1 MTFHEDMKYWV
12 WLQRAAGKGAN
23 LERLLSPFGGD
34 VRALYE
40 ADPGERERLLRETP
54 SESAD
59 WQREEARGAGM
70 RGGWMRDGWRADGQE
85 VLPGWQKGKSA
96 ARKKRPVAESTLQR
110 MKKVSLVEAEETL
123 ELCERTGVVPICP
136 ADDRYPWLLREV
148 PTCPAVL
155 YALGDLRLLTPTTL
169 PFAMVGARDARLSSL
184 SAASDLAGSLARA
197 GFLIVSG
204 GAIGTDSACHIGA
217 LNAGCPTVAVLGT
230 GIGTNYLQQNAD
242 LRRVISH
249 NGLLLSEMEPGEPG
263 SRGSFPLRN
272 RIIAGMSVGTLVVEA
287 AVKSGSLITSK
298 YAEEYDRDV
307 FVPLFPGIDPERELA
322 DDYPTYA
329 ASQKSAEPSALS
341 ELEASTDLKA
351 PELARRRSNTT
362 HARQASVPTKLSSA
376 FRGTRELLE
385 RETGVGIRC
394 AADVLAAYADSY
406 GLDPAAL
413 VASGQVSEEDLTR
426 DVTDLAG
433 VFPPLLSR
441 SMVAKARAQLGL
453 RPGGP
458 ASGFASA
465 FAGSAAPA
473 GMSRATGDRAL
484 PADALSDLAGSG
496 TLNPNPGWGPYRT
509 AGDAEL
515 RTYTSAEFAYRRGDH
530 PHADALPEDVSALSG
545 DKLKSKSSDS
555 SRIDGKRLLTE
566 GALAL
571 SEDDFEGESSDSS
584 RSNGKRLLRE
594 DALRLPADDSGRS
607 LKSGPATPLK
617 PVKDLSQE
625 ARVVLACFR
634 ADHER
639 ISEHSNPEA
648 KDKTYLNALYYD
660 DFAMRLDMAPQYLLA
675 ALTELSLASYIDLT
689 DDQRYVRPVLTK
701 AVQVPNELSFEEP
714 VNPLLKHPLKQ
725 NQPDQTPLKTR
736 TAHEIESEGKE
747 HQKKE
752 KEAKEKETEEEET
765 KEKETNHGI

>member
-40 ADPGERERLLRETP
+40 ADPGERERMLRETP
-54 SESAD
+54 SESAG

-85 VLPGWQKGKSA
+85 VLPGWQKGKPA

-110 MKKVSLVEAEETL
+110 MKKVSLAEAEETL

-136 ADDRYPWLLREV
+136 EDDRYPWLLREV

-307 FVPLFPGIDPERELA
+307 FVPLFPGIDPER
-322 DDYPTYA
+322 P
-329 ASQKSAEPSALS
+329 
-341 ELEASTDLKA
+341 LK
-351 PELARRRSNTT
+351 
-362 HARQASVPTKLSSA
+362 SSA

-441 SMVAKARAQLGL
+441 PMVAKARAQLGL

-458 ASGFASA
+458 ASV
-465 FAGSAAPA
+465 
-473 GMSRATGDRAL
+473 REL
-484 PADALSDLAGSG
+484 PAAALSDLAGSG

-530 PHADALPEDVSALSG
+530 PHADALPEDVMTPAG
-545 DKLKSKSSDS
+545 DKLEGKSSDS
-555 SRIDGKRLLTE
+555 SRIDDKRLLTE

-571 SEDDFEGESSDSS
+571 FGDELEEKSSDKSQND
-584 RSNGKRLLRE
+584 RKRLLTKDTPASPE
-594 DALRLPADDSGRS
+594 DCVGRS
-607 LKSGPATPLK
+607 PKRETATPLK

-625 ARVVLACFR
+625 AKVVLNCFR
-634 ADHER
+634 EDHER
-639 ISEHSNPEA
+639 TSEHSNPEA

-660 DFAMRLDMAPQYLLA
+660 DFAMLLDMAPQYLLA

-689 DDQRYVRPVLTK
+689 DDQRYVC
-701 AVQVPNELSFEEP
+701 AVDL
-714 VNPLLKHPLKQ
+714 
-725 NQPDQTPLKTR
+725 
-736 TAHEIESEGKE
+736 
-747 HQKKE
+747 E
-752 KEAKEKETEEEET
+752 KEWPV
-765 KEKETNHGI
+765 

>member
-23 LERLLSPFGGD
+23 LERLLEPFGGD

-40 ADPGERERLLRETP
+40 ADPGEREHLLRETP
-54 SESAD
+54 SESED
-59 WQREEARGAGM
+59 WGREEARSAGA
-70 RGGWMRDGWRADGQE
+70 RGGILRDGWRADGQE
-85 VLPGWQKGKSA
+85 VLPGWQRERGKSRT
-96 ARKKRPVAESTLQR
+96 RKKRPVAESTLQR
-110 MKKVSLVEAEETL
+110 MRKVSLAEAEETL

-136 ADDRYPWLLREV
+136 SDEHYPWLLREV

-155 YALGDLRLLTPTTL
+155 YALGDLRLLTPITL

-230 GIGTNYLQQNAD
+230 GIGTRYLQQNAD

-263 SRGSFPLRN
+263 SKGSFPLRN

-307 FVPLFPGIDPERELA
+307 FVPLFPGVDPER
-322 DDYPTYA
+322 P
-329 ASQKSAEPSALS
+329 
-341 ELEASTDLKA
+341 LK
-351 PELARRRSNTT
+351 
-362 HARQASVPTKLSSA
+362 SSA
-376 FRGTRELLE
+376 FRGTSELLE

-394 AADVLAAYADSY
+394 AADVLAAYAGSY

-426 DVTDLAG
+426 DITDLAG

-441 SMVAKARAQLGL
+441 AMVAKARAQLGL

-458 ASGFASA
+458 ASV
-465 FAGSAAPA
+465 
-473 GMSRATGDRAL
+473 REL
-484 PADALSDLAGSG
+484 PAAALSDLAGSG

-530 PHADALPEDVSALSG
+530 PHERELAEDISETT
-545 DKLKSKSSDS
+545 SSDS
-555 SRIDGKRLLTE
+555 SRTGTDLLLTE
-566 GALAL
+566 EGRGAHGSFA
-571 SEDDFEGESSDSS
+571 
-584 RSNGKRLLRE
+584 
-594 DALRLPADDSGRS
+594 GRS
-607 LKSGPATPLK
+607 PTPGPATPLK
-617 PVKDLSQE
+617 PVNELSQE
-625 ARVVLACFR
+625 ARVVLNCFR
-634 ADHER
+634 D
-639 ISEHSNPEA
+639 P
-648 KDKTYLNALYYD
+648 DGQPLYYE
-660 DFAMRLDMAPQYLLA
+660 DFSARIDMAPQYLLA

-689 DDQRYVRPVLTK
+689 MDQQYVC
-701 AVQVPNELSFEEP
+701 AVDLEEVWP
-714 VNPLLKHPLKQ
+714 
-725 NQPDQTPLKTR
+725 
-736 TAHEIESEGKE
+736 A
-747 HQKKE
+747 
-752 KEAKEKETEEEET
+752 
-765 KEKETNHGI
+765 

>member
-242 LRRVISH
+242 LRRVIS
-249 NGLLLSEMEPGEPG
+249 
-263 SRGSFPLRN
+263 
-272 RIIAGMSVGTLVVEA
+272 GTLVVEA

-298 YAEEYDRDV
+298 YAEEYGRDV

-406 GLDPAAL
+406 GQTSPASSRRCCPAPWSRRPAPSSACAPA
-413 VASGQVSEEDLTR
+413 VPPPAS
-426 DVTDLAG
+426 
-433 VFPPLLSR
+433 PLLLP
-441 SMVAKARAQLGL
+441 ARL
-453 RPGGP
+453 RPP
-458 ASGFASA
+458 ACR
-465 FAGSAAPA
+465 APPETA
-473 GMSRATGDRAL
+473 RSPPMRSRTWLVRA
-484 PADALSDLAGSG
+484 P
-496 TLNPNPGWGPYRT
+496 
-509 AGDAEL
+509 
-515 RTYTSAEFAYRRGDH
+515 
-530 PHADALPEDVSALSG
+530 
-545 DKLKSKSSDS
+545 
-555 SRIDGKRLLTE
+555 
-566 GALAL
+566 
-571 SEDDFEGESSDSS
+571 
-584 RSNGKRLLRE
+584 
-594 DALRLPADDSGRS
+594 
-607 LKSGPATPLK
+607 
-617 PVKDLSQE
+617 
-625 ARVVLACFR
+625 
-634 ADHER
+634 
-639 ISEHSNPEA
+639 
-648 KDKTYLNALYYD
+648 
-660 DFAMRLDMAPQYLLA
+660 
-675 ALTELSLASYIDLT
+675 
-689 DDQRYVRPVLTK
+689 
-701 AVQVPNELSFEEP
+701 
-714 VNPLLKHPLKQ
+714 
-725 NQPDQTPLKTR
+725 
-736 TAHEIESEGKE
+736 
-747 HQKKE
+747 
-752 KEAKEKETEEEET
+752 
-765 KEKETNHGI
+765 

>member
-23 LERLLSPFGGD
+23 LERLLEPFGGD

-40 ADPGERERLLRETP
+40 ADPGEREHLLRETP
-54 SESAD
+54 SESED
-59 WQREEARGAGM
+59 WGREEARSAGA
-70 RGGWMRDGWRADGQE
+70 RGGILRDGWRADGQE
-85 VLPGWQKGKSA
+85 VLPGWQRERGKSRT
-96 ARKKRPVAESTLQR
+96 RKKRPVAESTLQR
-110 MKKVSLVEAEETL
+110 MRKVSLAEAEETL

-136 ADDRYPWLLREV
+136 SDEHYPWLLREV

-230 GIGTNYLQQNAD
+230 GIGTRYLQQNAD

-263 SRGSFPLRN
+263 SKGSFPLRN

-307 FVPLFPGIDPERELA
+307 FVPLFPGVDPER
-322 DDYPTYA
+322 P
-329 ASQKSAEPSALS
+329 
-341 ELEASTDLKA
+341 LK
-351 PELARRRSNTT
+351 
-362 HARQASVPTKLSSA
+362 SSA
-376 FRGTRELLE
+376 FRGTSELLE

-394 AADVLAAYADSY
+394 AADVLAAYAGSY

-413 VASGQVSEEDLTR
+413 VASGQVSEADLTR
-426 DVTDLAG
+426 DITDLAG

-441 SMVAKARAQLGL
+441 AMVAKARAQLGL
-453 RPGGP
+453 RPGSP
-458 ASGFASA
+458 ASV
-465 FAGSAAPA
+465 
-473 GMSRATGDRAL
+473 REL
-484 PADALSDLAGSG
+484 PAAALSDLAGSG

-509 AGDAEL
+509 AEDAEL

-530 PHADALPEDVSALSG
+530 PHERELAEDISETT
-545 DKLKSKSSDS
+545 SSDS
-555 SRIDGKRLLTE
+555 SRTGTDLLLTE
-566 GALAL
+566 EGRGAHGSFA
-571 SEDDFEGESSDSS
+571 
-584 RSNGKRLLRE
+584 
-594 DALRLPADDSGRS
+594 GRS
-607 LKSGPATPLK
+607 PMPEPATPLK
-617 PVKDLSQE
+617 PVNELSQE
-625 ARVVLACFR
+625 ARVVLNCFR
-634 ADHER
+634 D
-639 ISEHSNPEA
+639 P
-648 KDKTYLNALYYD
+648 DGQPLYYE
-660 DFAMRLDMAPQYLLA
+660 DFSARIDMAPQYLLA

-689 DDQRYVRPVLTK
+689 MDQQYVC
-701 AVQVPNELSFEEP
+701 AVDLEEVWP
-714 VNPLLKHPLKQ
+714 
-725 NQPDQTPLKTR
+725 
-736 TAHEIESEGKE
+736 A
-747 HQKKE
+747 
-752 KEAKEKETEEEET
+752 
-765 KEKETNHGI
+765 

>member
-1 MTFHEDMKYWV
+1 MTFHENMKYWV

-23 LERLLSPFGGD
+23 LERLLEPFGGD

-40 ADPGERERLLRETP
+40 ADPGEREHLLRETP
-54 SESAD
+54 SESED
-59 WQREEARGAGM
+59 WGREEARSAGA
-70 RGGWMRDGWRADGQE
+70 RGGILRDGWRADGQE
-85 VLPGWQKGKSA
+85 VLPGWQRERGKSRT
-96 ARKKRPVAESTLQR
+96 RKKRPVAESTLQR
-110 MKKVSLVEAEETL
+110 MRKVSLAEAEETL

-136 ADDRYPWLLREV
+136 SDEHYPWLLREV

-155 YALGDLRLLTPTTL
+155 YALGDLRLLTPITL

-230 GIGTNYLQQNAD
+230 GIGTRYLQQNAD

-263 SRGSFPLRN
+263 SKGSFPLRN

-307 FVPLFPGIDPERELA
+307 FVPLFPGVDPER
-322 DDYPTYA
+322 P
-329 ASQKSAEPSALS
+329 
-341 ELEASTDLKA
+341 LK
-351 PELARRRSNTT
+351 
-362 HARQASVPTKLSSA
+362 SSA
-376 FRGTRELLE
+376 FRGTSELLE
-385 RETGVGIRC
+385 RDTGVGIRC
-394 AADVLAAYADSY
+394 AADVLAAYAGSY

-441 SMVAKARAQLGL
+441 AMVAKARAQLGL

-458 ASGFASA
+458 ASV
-465 FAGSAAPA
+465 
-473 GMSRATGDRAL
+473 REL
-484 PADALSDLAGSG
+484 PAAALSDLAGSG

-530 PHADALPEDVSALSG
+530 PHERELAEDISETT
-545 DKLKSKSSDS
+545 SSDS
-555 SRIDGKRLLTE
+555 SRTGTDLLLTE
-566 GALAL
+566 EGRGAHGSFA
-571 SEDDFEGESSDSS
+571 
-584 RSNGKRLLRE
+584 
-594 DALRLPADDSGRS
+594 GRS
-607 LKSGPATPLK
+607 PAPGPATPSK
-617 PVKDLSQE
+617 PVNELSQE
-625 ARVVLACFR
+625 ARVVLNCFR
-634 ADHER
+634 D
-639 ISEHSNPEA
+639 P
-648 KDKTYLNALYYD
+648 DGQPLYYE
-660 DFAMRLDMAPQYLLA
+660 DFSARIDMAPQYLLA

-689 DDQRYVRPVLTK
+689 MDQQYVC
-701 AVQVPNELSFEEP
+701 AVDLEEVWP
-714 VNPLLKHPLKQ
+714 
-725 NQPDQTPLKTR
+725 
-736 TAHEIESEGKE
+736 A
-747 HQKKE
+747 
-752 KEAKEKETEEEET
+752 
-765 KEKETNHGI
+765 

>member
-23 LERLLSPFGGD
+23 LERLLEPFGGD

-40 ADPGERERLLRETP
+40 ADPGEREHLLRETP
-54 SESAD
+54 SESED
-59 WQREEARGAGM
+59 WGREEARSAGA
-70 RGGWMRDGWRADGQE
+70 RGGILRDGWRADGQE
-85 VLPGWQKGKSA
+85 VLPGWQRERGKTRT
-96 ARKKRPVAESTLQR
+96 RKKRPVAESTLQR
-110 MKKVSLVEAEETL
+110 MRKVSLAEAEETL
-123 ELCERTGVVPICP
+123 ELCECTGVVPICP
-136 ADDRYPWLLREV
+136 SDEHYPWLLREV

-155 YALGDLRLLTPTTL
+155 YALGDLRLLTPITL

-230 GIGTNYLQQNAD
+230 GIGTRYLQQNAD

-263 SRGSFPLRN
+263 SKGSFPLRN

-307 FVPLFPGIDPERELA
+307 FVPLFPGVDPER
-322 DDYPTYA
+322 P
-329 ASQKSAEPSALS
+329 
-341 ELEASTDLKA
+341 LK
-351 PELARRRSNTT
+351 
-362 HARQASVPTKLSSA
+362 SSA
-376 FRGTRELLE
+376 FRGTSELLE

-394 AADVLAAYADSY
+394 AADVLAAYAGSY
-406 GLDPAAL
+406 GLEPAAL

-426 DVTDLAG
+426 DITDLAG

-441 SMVAKARAQLGL
+441 AMVAKARAQLGL

-458 ASGFASA
+458 ASV
-465 FAGSAAPA
+465 
-473 GMSRATGDRAL
+473 REL
-484 PADALSDLAGSG
+484 PAAALSDLAGSG

-530 PHADALPEDVSALSG
+530 PHERELAEDISETT
-545 DKLKSKSSDS
+545 SSDS
-555 SRIDGKRLLTE
+555 SRTGTDLLLTE
-566 GALAL
+566 EGRGAHGSFA
-571 SEDDFEGESSDSS
+571 
-584 RSNGKRLLRE
+584 
-594 DALRLPADDSGRS
+594 GRS
-607 LKSGPATPLK
+607 PTPGPATPLK
-617 PVKDLSQE
+617 PVNELSQE
-625 ARVVLACFR
+625 ARVVLNCFR
-634 ADHER
+634 D
-639 ISEHSNPEA
+639 P
-648 KDKTYLNALYYD
+648 DGQPLYYE
-660 DFAMRLDMAPQYLLA
+660 DFSARIDMAPQYLLA

-689 DDQRYVRPVLTK
+689 MDQQYVC
-701 AVQVPNELSFEEP
+701 AVDLEEVWP
-714 VNPLLKHPLKQ
+714 
-725 NQPDQTPLKTR
+725 
-736 TAHEIESEGKE
+736 A
-747 HQKKE
+747 
-752 KEAKEKETEEEET
+752 
-765 KEKETNHGI
+765 

>member
-40 ADPGERERLLRETP
+40 ADPGEREHLLRETP
-54 SESAD
+54 SESED
-59 WQREEARGAGM
+59 WGREEARSAGA
-70 RGGWMRDGWRADGQE
+70 RGGILRDGWRADGQE
-85 VLPGWQKGKSA
+85 VLPGWQRERGKSRT
-96 ARKKRPVAESTLQR
+96 RKKRPVAESTLQR
-110 MKKVSLVEAEETL
+110 MRKVSLAEAEETL

-136 ADDRYPWLLREV
+136 SDEHYPWLLREV

-155 YALGDLRLLTPTTL
+155 YALGDLRLLTPITL

-230 GIGTNYLQQNAD
+230 GIGTRYLQQNAD

-263 SRGSFPLRN
+263 SKGSFPLRN

-307 FVPLFPGIDPERELA
+307 FVPLFPGVDPER
-322 DDYPTYA
+322 P
-329 ASQKSAEPSALS
+329 
-341 ELEASTDLKA
+341 LK
-351 PELARRRSNTT
+351 
-362 HARQASVPTKLSSA
+362 SSA
-376 FRGTRELLE
+376 FRGTSELLE

-394 AADVLAAYADSY
+394 AADVLAAYAGSY

-413 VASGQVSEEDLTR
+413 VASGQVSEADLTR
-426 DVTDLAG
+426 DITDLAG

-441 SMVAKARAQLGL
+441 AMVAKARAQLGL
-453 RPGGP
+453 RPGSP
-458 ASGFASA
+458 ASV
-465 FAGSAAPA
+465 
-473 GMSRATGDRAL
+473 REL
-484 PADALSDLAGSG
+484 PAAALSDLAGSG

-509 AGDAEL
+509 AEDAEL

-530 PHADALPEDVSALSG
+530 PHERELAEDISETT
-545 DKLKSKSSDS
+545 SSDS
-555 SRIDGKRLLTE
+555 SRTGTDLLLTE
-566 GALAL
+566 EGRGAHGSFA
-571 SEDDFEGESSDSS
+571 
-584 RSNGKRLLRE
+584 
-594 DALRLPADDSGRS
+594 GRS
-607 LKSGPATPLK
+607 PAPGPATPSK
-617 PVKDLSQE
+617 PVNELSQE
-625 ARVVLACFR
+625 ARVVLNCFR
-634 ADHER
+634 D
-639 ISEHSNPEA
+639 P
-648 KDKTYLNALYYD
+648 DGQPLYYE
-660 DFAMRLDMAPQYLLA
+660 DFSARIDMAPQYLLA

-689 DDQRYVRPVLTK
+689 MDQQYVC
-701 AVQVPNELSFEEP
+701 AVDLEEVWP
-714 VNPLLKHPLKQ
+714 
-725 NQPDQTPLKTR
+725 
-736 TAHEIESEGKE
+736 A
-747 HQKKE
+747 
-752 KEAKEKETEEEET
+752 
-765 KEKETNHGI
+765 

>member
-307 FVPLFPGIDPERELA
+307 FVPLFPGIDPERRLA
-322 DDYPTYA
+322 DDYPSYA
-329 ASQKSAEPSALS
+329 APQKQVALS
-341 ELEASTDLKA
+341 PAV
-351 PELARRRSNTT
+351 PARTT
-362 HARQASVPTKLSSA
+362 SRNTKLSSA

-426 DVTDLAG
+426 DITDLAG

-453 RPGGP
+453 HPGGP
-458 ASGFASA
+458 ATGFGAA
-465 FAGSAAPA
+465 FAGMP
-473 GMSRATGDRAL
+473 RATGDGPL
-484 PADALSDLAGSG
+484 PAGAFLDLAGSG

-545 DKLKSKSSDS
+545 DKLKGKSSDS
-555 SRIDGKRLLTE
+555 SRSGEKRLLTE

-571 SEDDFEGESSDSS
+571 FGDNLEEESSD
-584 RSNGKRLLRE
+584 RLRIDGKHLLTK
-594 DALRLPADDSGRS
+594 DALALSEDYAGRS
-607 LKSGPATPLK
+607 PKRVPVTPLK

-625 ARVVLACFR
+625 AKVVLNCFR
-634 ADHER
+634 EDDGQTMEGGAPAGGDNTHFQ
-639 ISEHSNPEA
+639 
-648 KDKTYLNALYYD
+648 ALYYD

-689 DDQRYVRPVLTK
+689 DDQRYVC
-701 AVQVPNELSFEEP
+701 AVDL
-714 VNPLLKHPLKQ
+714 
-725 NQPDQTPLKTR
+725 
-736 TAHEIESEGKE
+736 
-747 HQKKE
+747 E
-752 KEAKEKETEEEET
+752 KEWLV
-765 KEKETNHGI
+765 

>member
-1 MTFHEDMKYWV
+1 MTFHENMKYWV

-40 ADPGERERLLRETP
+40 TDPGERERLLRETP
-54 SESAD
+54 SESED
-59 WQREEARGAGM
+59 WGREEARSAGA
-70 RGGWMRDGWRADGQE
+70 RGGLLRDGWRADGQE
-85 VLPGWQKGKSA
+85 VLPGWQRERGRPRT
-96 ARKKRPVAESTLQR
+96 RKKRPVAESTLQR
-110 MKKVSLVEAEETL
+110 MKKVSLAEAEETL

-307 FVPLFPGIDPERELA
+307 FVPLFPGVDPER
-322 DDYPTYA
+322 P
-329 ASQKSAEPSALS
+329 
-341 ELEASTDLKA
+341 LK
-351 PELARRRSNTT
+351 
-362 HARQASVPTKLSSA
+362 SSA

-385 RETGVGIRC
+385 RDTGVGIRC
-394 AADVLAAYADSY
+394 AADVLAAYAGSY

-441 SMVAKARAQLGL
+441 AMVAKARAQLGL

-458 ASGFASA
+458 ASV
-465 FAGSAAPA
+465 
-473 GMSRATGDRAL
+473 REL
-484 PADALSDLAGSG
+484 PAAALSDLAGSG

-530 PHADALPEDVSALSG
+530 PHEHELTEENNE
-545 DKLKSKSSDS
+545 KTSSDS
-555 SRIDGKRLLTE
+555 SRT
-566 GALAL
+566 GADL
-571 SEDDFEGESSDSS
+571 
-584 RSNGKRLLRE
+584 
-594 DALRLPADDSGRS
+594 LPAEDGREAGSFAGRS
-607 LKSGPATPLK
+607 PTPGPATPLK
-617 PVKDLSQE
+617 PVNELSQE
-625 ARVVLACFR
+625 ARVVLNCFR
-634 ADHER
+634 D
-639 ISEHSNPEA
+639 P
-648 KDKTYLNALYYD
+648 DGQPLYYE
-660 DFAMRLDMAPQYLLA
+660 DFSARIDMAPQYLLA

-689 DDQRYVRPVLTK
+689 MDQQYVC
-701 AVQVPNELSFEEP
+701 AVDLEEVWP
-714 VNPLLKHPLKQ
+714 
-725 NQPDQTPLKTR
+725 
-736 TAHEIESEGKE
+736 A
-747 HQKKE
+747 
-752 KEAKEKETEEEET
+752 
-765 KEKETNHGI
+765 

>member
-110 MKKVSLVEAEETL
+110 MKKVSLAEAEETL

-545 DKLKSKSSDS
+545 DKLK
-555 SRIDGKRLLTE
+555 LLTE

-689 DDQRYVRPVLTK
+689 DDQRYVL
-701 AVQVPNELSFEEP
+701 
-714 VNPLLKHPLKQ
+714 
-725 NQPDQTPLKTR
+725 
-736 TAHEIESEGKE
+736 
-747 HQKKE
+747 E
-752 KEAKEKETEEEET
+752 KEWPT
-765 KEKETNHGI
+765 

>member
-1 MTFHEDMKYWV
+1 MTFHENMKYWV

-23 LERLLSPFGGD
+23 LERLLEPFGGD

-40 ADPGERERLLRETP
+40 ADPGEREHLLRETP
-54 SESAD
+54 SELED
-59 WQREEARGAGM
+59 WGREEARSAGA
-70 RGGWMRDGWRADGQE
+70 RGGILRDGWRADGQE
-85 VLPGWQKGKSA
+85 VLPGWQKRKPA
-96 ARKKRPVAESTLQR
+96 AKKKRPVAESTLQR
-110 MKKVSLVEAEETL
+110 MRKVSLAEAEETL

-136 ADDRYPWLLREV
+136 SDEHYPWLLREV

-155 YALGDLRLLTPTTL
+155 YALGDLRLLTPITL

-230 GIGTNYLQQNAD
+230 GIGTRYLQQNAD

-263 SRGSFPLRN
+263 SKGSFPLRN

-307 FVPLFPGIDPERELA
+307 FVPLFPGVDPER
-322 DDYPTYA
+322 P
-329 ASQKSAEPSALS
+329 
-341 ELEASTDLKA
+341 LK
-351 PELARRRSNTT
+351 
-362 HARQASVPTKLSSA
+362 SSA
-376 FRGTRELLE
+376 FRGTSELLE
-385 RETGVGIRC
+385 RDTGVGIRC
-394 AADVLAAYADSY
+394 AADVLAAYAGSY

-441 SMVAKARAQLGL
+441 AMVAKARAQLGL

-458 ASGFASA
+458 ASV
-465 FAGSAAPA
+465 
-473 GMSRATGDRAL
+473 REL
-484 PADALSDLAGSG
+484 PAAALSDLAGEG
-496 TLNPNPGWGPYRT
+496 TLNPSPGWGPYRT

-530 PHADALPEDVSALSG
+530 PHERELAEENNE
-545 DKLKSKSSDS
+545 KTSSDS
-555 SRIDGKRLLTE
+555 SRTGTDLLLTE
-566 GALAL
+566 EGRGAHGSFA
-571 SEDDFEGESSDSS
+571 
-584 RSNGKRLLRE
+584 
-594 DALRLPADDSGRS
+594 GRS
-607 LKSGPATPLK
+607 PTPEPATPLK
-617 PVKDLSQE
+617 PVNELSQE
-625 ARVVLACFR
+625 ARVVLNCFR
-634 ADHER
+634 D
-639 ISEHSNPEA
+639 P
-648 KDKTYLNALYYD
+648 DGQPLYYE
-660 DFAMRLDMAPQYLLA
+660 DFSARIDMAPQYLLA

-689 DDQRYVRPVLTK
+689 MDQQYVC
-701 AVQVPNELSFEEP
+701 AVDLEEVWP
-714 VNPLLKHPLKQ
+714 
-725 NQPDQTPLKTR
+725 
-736 TAHEIESEGKE
+736 A
-747 HQKKE
+747 
-752 KEAKEKETEEEET
+752 
-765 KEKETNHGI
+765 

>member
-110 MKKVSLVEAEETL
+110 MKKVSLAEAEETL

-307 FVPLFPGIDPERELA
+307 FVPLFPGIDPERRLA

-329 ASQKSAEPSALS
+329 APQKQVALS
-341 ELEASTDLKA
+341 PAV
-351 PELARRRSNTT
+351 PARTT
-362 HARQASVPTKLSSA
+362 SRNTKLSSA

-413 VASGQVSEEDLTR
+413 VASGQVSVEDLTR
-426 DVTDLAG
+426 DITDLAG

-453 RPGGP
+453 HPGGP
-458 ASGFASA
+458 ATGFGAA
-465 FAGSAAPA
+465 FAGSATSA
-473 GMSRATGDRAL
+473 GMPRATGDGPL
-484 PADALSDLAGSG
+484 PAGALLDLAGSG

-545 DKLKSKSSDS
+545 DKLKGKSSDS
-555 SRIDGKRLLTE
+555 SRSGEKRLLTE

-571 SEDDFEGESSDSS
+571 FGDNLEEESSD
-584 RSNGKRLLRE
+584 RLRIDGKHLLTK
-594 DALRLPADDSGRS
+594 DALALSEDYAGRS
-607 LKSGPATPLK
+607 PKRVPVTPLK

-625 ARVVLACFR
+625 ARVVLNCFR
-634 ADHER
+634 EDDGQTMEGGAPAGGDNTHFQ
-639 ISEHSNPEA
+639 
-648 KDKTYLNALYYD
+648 ALYYD

-689 DDQRYVRPVLTK
+689 DDQRYVC
-701 AVQVPNELSFEEP
+701 AVDL
-714 VNPLLKHPLKQ
+714 
-725 NQPDQTPLKTR
+725 
-736 TAHEIESEGKE
+736 
-747 HQKKE
+747 E
-752 KEAKEKETEEEET
+752 KEWLV
-765 KEKETNHGI
+765 

>member
-23 LERLLSPFGGD
+23 LERLLEPFGGD

-40 ADPGERERLLRETP
+40 ADPGEREHLLRETP
-54 SESAD
+54 SESED
-59 WQREEARGAGM
+59 WGREEARSAGA
-70 RGGWMRDGWRADGQE
+70 RGGILRDGWRADGQE
-85 VLPGWQKGKSA
+85 VLPGWQRERGKSRT
-96 ARKKRPVAESTLQR
+96 RKKRPVAESTLQR
-110 MKKVSLVEAEETL
+110 MRKVSLAEAEETL
-123 ELCERTGVVPICP
+123 ELCECTGVVPICP
-136 ADDRYPWLLREV
+136 SDEHYPWLLREV

-155 YALGDLRLLTPTTL
+155 YALGDLRLLTPITL

-230 GIGTNYLQQNAD
+230 GIGTRYLQQNAD

-263 SRGSFPLRN
+263 SKGSFPLRN

-307 FVPLFPGIDPERELA
+307 FVPLFPGVDPER
-322 DDYPTYA
+322 P
-329 ASQKSAEPSALS
+329 
-341 ELEASTDLKA
+341 LK
-351 PELARRRSNTT
+351 
-362 HARQASVPTKLSSA
+362 SSA
-376 FRGTRELLE
+376 FRGTSELLE

-394 AADVLAAYADSY
+394 AADVLAAYAGSY
-406 GLDPAAL
+406 GLEPAAL

-441 SMVAKARAQLGL
+441 AMVAKARAQLGL
-453 RPGGP
+453 RPGSP
-458 ASGFASA
+458 ASV
-465 FAGSAAPA
+465 
-473 GMSRATGDRAL
+473 REL
-484 PADALSDLAGSG
+484 PAAALSDLAGSG

-530 PHADALPEDVSALSG
+530 PHERELAEDISETT
-545 DKLKSKSSDS
+545 SSDS
-555 SRIDGKRLLTE
+555 SRTGTDLLLTE
-566 GALAL
+566 EGRGAHGSFA
-571 SEDDFEGESSDSS
+571 
-584 RSNGKRLLRE
+584 
-594 DALRLPADDSGRS
+594 GRS
-607 LKSGPATPLK
+607 PAPGPATPSK
-617 PVKDLSQE
+617 PVNELSQE
-625 ARVVLACFR
+625 ARVVLNCFR
-634 ADHER
+634 D
-639 ISEHSNPEA
+639 P
-648 KDKTYLNALYYD
+648 DGQPLYYE
-660 DFAMRLDMAPQYLLA
+660 DFSARIDMAPQYLLA

-689 DDQRYVRPVLTK
+689 MDQQYVC
-701 AVQVPNELSFEEP
+701 AVDLEEVWP
-714 VNPLLKHPLKQ
+714 
-725 NQPDQTPLKTR
+725 
-736 TAHEIESEGKE
+736 A
-747 HQKKE
+747 
-752 KEAKEKETEEEET
+752 
-765 KEKETNHGI
+765 

>member
-23 LERLLSPFGGD
+23 LERLLEPFGGD

-40 ADPGERERLLRETP
+40 ADPGEREHLLRETP
-54 SESAD
+54 SESED
-59 WQREEARGAGM
+59 WGREEARSAGA
-70 RGGWMRDGWRADGQE
+70 RGGILRDGWRADGQE
-85 VLPGWQKGKSA
+85 VLPGWQRERGKSRT
-96 ARKKRPVAESTLQR
+96 RKKRPVAESTLQR
-110 MKKVSLVEAEETL
+110 MRKVSLAEAEETL

-136 ADDRYPWLLREV
+136 SDEHYPWLLREV

-230 GIGTNYLQQNAD
+230 GIGTRYLQQNAD

-263 SRGSFPLRN
+263 SKGSFPLRN

-307 FVPLFPGIDPERELA
+307 FVPLFPGVDPER
-322 DDYPTYA
+322 P
-329 ASQKSAEPSALS
+329 
-341 ELEASTDLKA
+341 LK
-351 PELARRRSNTT
+351 
-362 HARQASVPTKLSSA
+362 SSA
-376 FRGTRELLE
+376 FRGTSELLE

-394 AADVLAAYADSY
+394 AADVLAAYAGSY

-441 SMVAKARAQLGL
+441 AMVAKARAQLGL

-458 ASGFASA
+458 ASV
-465 FAGSAAPA
+465 
-473 GMSRATGDRAL
+473 REL
-484 PADALSDLAGSG
+484 PAAALSDLAGSG

-530 PHADALPEDVSALSG
+530 PHERELAEDISETT
-545 DKLKSKSSDS
+545 SSDS
-555 SRIDGKRLLTE
+555 SRTGTDLLLTE
-566 GALAL
+566 EGRGAHGSFA
-571 SEDDFEGESSDSS
+571 
-584 RSNGKRLLRE
+584 
-594 DALRLPADDSGRS
+594 GRS
-607 LKSGPATPLK
+607 PMPEPATPLK
-617 PVKDLSQE
+617 PVNELSQE
-625 ARVVLACFR
+625 ARVVLNCFR
-634 ADHER
+634 D
-639 ISEHSNPEA
+639 P
-648 KDKTYLNALYYD
+648 DGQPLYYE
-660 DFAMRLDMAPQYLLA
+660 DFSARIDMAPQYLLA

-689 DDQRYVRPVLTK
+689 MDQQYVC
-701 AVQVPNELSFEEP
+701 AVDLEEVWP
-714 VNPLLKHPLKQ
+714 
-725 NQPDQTPLKTR
+725 
-736 TAHEIESEGKE
+736 A
-747 HQKKE
+747 
-752 KEAKEKETEEEET
+752 
-765 KEKETNHGI
+765 

>member
-23 LERLLSPFGGD
+23 LERLLEPFGGD

-40 ADPGERERLLRETP
+40 ADPGEREHLLRETP
-54 SESAD
+54 SESED
-59 WQREEARGAGM
+59 WGREEARSAGA
-70 RGGWMRDGWRADGQE
+70 RGGILRDGWRADGQE
-85 VLPGWQKGKSA
+85 VLPGWQRERGKSRT
-96 ARKKRPVAESTLQR
+96 RKKRPVAESTLQR
-110 MKKVSLVEAEETL
+110 MRKVSLAEAEETL

-136 ADDRYPWLLREV
+136 SDEHYPWLLREV

-230 GIGTNYLQQNAD
+230 GIGTRYLQQNAD

-263 SRGSFPLRN
+263 SKGSFPLRN

-307 FVPLFPGIDPERELA
+307 FVPLFPGVDPER
-322 DDYPTYA
+322 P
-329 ASQKSAEPSALS
+329 
-341 ELEASTDLKA
+341 LK
-351 PELARRRSNTT
+351 
-362 HARQASVPTKLSSA
+362 SSA
-376 FRGTRELLE
+376 FRGTSELLE

-394 AADVLAAYADSY
+394 AADVLAAYAGSY
-406 GLDPAAL
+406 GLEPAAL

-441 SMVAKARAQLGL
+441 AMVAKARAQLGL
-453 RPGGP
+453 RPGSP
-458 ASGFASA
+458 ASV
-465 FAGSAAPA
+465 
-473 GMSRATGDRAL
+473 REL
-484 PADALSDLAGSG
+484 PAAALSDLAGSG

-530 PHADALPEDVSALSG
+530 PHERELAEDISETT
-545 DKLKSKSSDS
+545 SSDS
-555 SRIDGKRLLTE
+555 SRTGTDLLLTE
-566 GALAL
+566 EGRGAHGSFA
-571 SEDDFEGESSDSS
+571 
-584 RSNGKRLLRE
+584 
-594 DALRLPADDSGRS
+594 GRS
-607 LKSGPATPLK
+607 PAPGPATPSK
-617 PVKDLSQE
+617 PVNELSQE
-625 ARVVLACFR
+625 ARVVLNCFR
-634 ADHER
+634 D
-639 ISEHSNPEA
+639 P
-648 KDKTYLNALYYD
+648 DGQPLYYE
-660 DFAMRLDMAPQYLLA
+660 DFSARIDMAPQYLLA

-689 DDQRYVRPVLTK
+689 MDQQYVC
-701 AVQVPNELSFEEP
+701 AVDLEEVWP
-714 VNPLLKHPLKQ
+714 
-725 NQPDQTPLKTR
+725 
-736 TAHEIESEGKE
+736 A
-747 HQKKE
+747 
-752 KEAKEKETEEEET
+752 
-765 KEKETNHGI
+765 

>member
-40 ADPGERERLLRETP
+40 ADPRERERVLRETP
-54 SESAD
+54 SESAG

-70 RGGWMRDGWRADGQE
+70 RGGWVRDGWRADGQE
-85 VLPGWQKGKSA
+85 VLPGWQREKPA
-96 ARKKRPVAESTLQR
+96 ARRKRPVAESTLQR
-110 MKKVSLVEAEETL
+110 MKKVSLAEAEETL

-263 SRGSFPLRN
+263 SKGSFPLRN

-307 FVPLFPGIDPERELA
+307 FVPLFPGVDPER
-322 DDYPTYA
+322 P
-329 ASQKSAEPSALS
+329 
-341 ELEASTDLKA
+341 LK
-351 PELARRRSNTT
+351 
-362 HARQASVPTKLSSA
+362 SSA
-376 FRGTRELLE
+376 FRGTSELLE

-394 AADVLAAYADSY
+394 AADVLAAYAGSY

-413 VASGQVSEEDLTR
+413 VASGQVSEADLTR
-426 DVTDLAG
+426 DITDLAG

-441 SMVAKARAQLGL
+441 AMVAKARAQLGL
-453 RPGGP
+453 RPGSP
-458 ASGFASA
+458 ASV
-465 FAGSAAPA
+465 
-473 GMSRATGDRAL
+473 REL
-484 PADALSDLAGSG
+484 PAAALTDLAGEG
-496 TLNPNPGWGPYRT
+496 TLNLSPGWGPYRT
-509 AGDAEL
+509 AEDAEL

-530 PHADALPEDVSALSG
+530 PHERELAEDISETT
-545 DKLKSKSSDS
+545 SSDS
-555 SRIDGKRLLTE
+555 SRTGTDLLLTE
-566 GALAL
+566 EGRGAHGSFA
-571 SEDDFEGESSDSS
+571 
-584 RSNGKRLLRE
+584 
-594 DALRLPADDSGRS
+594 GRS
-607 LKSGPATPLK
+607 PAPGPATPSK
-617 PVKDLSQE
+617 PVNELSQE
-625 ARVVLACFR
+625 ARVVLNCFR
-634 ADHER
+634 D
-639 ISEHSNPEA
+639 P
-648 KDKTYLNALYYD
+648 DGQPLYYE
-660 DFAMRLDMAPQYLLA
+660 DFSARIDMAPQYLLA

-689 DDQRYVRPVLTK
+689 MDQQYVC
-701 AVQVPNELSFEEP
+701 AVDLEEVWP
-714 VNPLLKHPLKQ
+714 
-725 NQPDQTPLKTR
+725 
-736 TAHEIESEGKE
+736 A
-747 HQKKE
+747 
-752 KEAKEKETEEEET
+752 
-765 KEKETNHGI
+765 

>member
-307 FVPLFPGIDPERELA
+307 FVPLFPGIDPERRLA

-329 ASQKSAEPSALS
+329 APQKQVALS
-341 ELEASTDLKA
+341 PAV
-351 PELARRRSNTT
+351 PARTT
-362 HARQASVPTKLSSA
+362 SRNTKLSSA

-426 DVTDLAG
+426 DITDLAG

-453 RPGGP
+453 HPGGP
-458 ASGFASA
+458 ATGFGAA
-465 FAGSAAPA
+465 FAGSATSA
-473 GMSRATGDRAL
+473 GMPRATGDGPL
-484 PADALSDLAGSG
+484 PAGALLDLAGSG

-545 DKLKSKSSDS
+545 DKLKGKSSDS
-555 SRIDGKRLLTE
+555 SRSGEKRLLTE

-571 SEDDFEGESSDSS
+571 FGDNLEEESSD
-584 RSNGKRLLRE
+584 RLRIDGKHLLTK
-594 DALRLPADDSGRS
+594 DALALSEDYAGRS
-607 LKSGPATPLK
+607 PKREPVTPLK

-625 ARVVLACFR
+625 AKVVLNCFR
-634 ADHER
+634 EDDGQTMEGGAPAGGDNTHFQ
-639 ISEHSNPEA
+639 
-648 KDKTYLNALYYD
+648 ALYYD

-689 DDQRYVRPVLTK
+689 DDQRYVC
-701 AVQVPNELSFEEP
+701 AVDL
-714 VNPLLKHPLKQ
+714 
-725 NQPDQTPLKTR
+725 
-736 TAHEIESEGKE
+736 
-747 HQKKE
+747 E
-752 KEAKEKETEEEET
+752 KEWLV
-765 KEKETNHGI
+765 

>member
-23 LERLLSPFGGD
+23 LERLLEPFGGD

-40 ADPGERERLLRETP
+40 ADPGEREHLLRETP
-54 SESAD
+54 SESED
-59 WQREEARGAGM
+59 WGREEARSAGA
-70 RGGWMRDGWRADGQE
+70 RGGILRDGWRADGQE
-85 VLPGWQKGKSA
+85 VLPGWQRERGKSRT
-96 ARKKRPVAESTLQR
+96 RKKRPVAESTLQR
-110 MKKVSLVEAEETL
+110 MRKVSLAEAEETL

-136 ADDRYPWLLREV
+136 SDEHYPWLLREV

-230 GIGTNYLQQNAD
+230 GIGTRYLQQNAD

-263 SRGSFPLRN
+263 SKGSFPLRN

-307 FVPLFPGIDPERELA
+307 FVPLFPGVDPER
-322 DDYPTYA
+322 P
-329 ASQKSAEPSALS
+329 
-341 ELEASTDLKA
+341 LK
-351 PELARRRSNTT
+351 
-362 HARQASVPTKLSSA
+362 SSA
-376 FRGTRELLE
+376 FRGTSELLE

-394 AADVLAAYADSY
+394 AADVLAAYAGSY
-406 GLDPAAL
+406 GLEPAAL

-426 DVTDLAG
+426 DITDLAG

-441 SMVAKARAQLGL
+441 AMVAKARAQLGL

-458 ASGFASA
+458 SSV
-465 FAGSAAPA
+465 
-473 GMSRATGDRAL
+473 REL
-484 PADALSDLAGSG
+484 PAAALSDLAGSG

-530 PHADALPEDVSALSG
+530 PHERELAEDISETT
-545 DKLKSKSSDS
+545 SSDS
-555 SRIDGKRLLTE
+555 SRTGTDLLLTE
-566 GALAL
+566 EGRGAHGSFA
-571 SEDDFEGESSDSS
+571 
-584 RSNGKRLLRE
+584 
-594 DALRLPADDSGRS
+594 GRS
-607 LKSGPATPLK
+607 PAPGPATPSK
-617 PVKDLSQE
+617 PVNELSQE
-625 ARVVLACFR
+625 ARVVLNCFR
-634 ADHER
+634 D
-639 ISEHSNPEA
+639 P
-648 KDKTYLNALYYD
+648 DGQPLYYE
-660 DFAMRLDMAPQYLLA
+660 DFSARIDMAPQYLLA

-689 DDQRYVRPVLTK
+689 MDQQYVC
-701 AVQVPNELSFEEP
+701 AVDLEEVWP
-714 VNPLLKHPLKQ
+714 
-725 NQPDQTPLKTR
+725 
-736 TAHEIESEGKE
+736 A
-747 HQKKE
+747 
-752 KEAKEKETEEEET
+752 
-765 KEKETNHGI
+765 

>member
-40 ADPGERERLLRETP
+40 ADPRERERVLRETP
-54 SESAD
+54 SESAG

-70 RGGWMRDGWRADGQE
+70 RGGWVRDGWRADGQE
-85 VLPGWQKGKSA
+85 VLPGWQREKPA
-96 ARKKRPVAESTLQR
+96 ARRKRPVAESTLQR
-110 MKKVSLVEAEETL
+110 MKKVSLAEAKETL

-307 FVPLFPGIDPERELA
+307 FVPLFPGIDPER
-322 DDYPTYA
+322 P
-329 ASQKSAEPSALS
+329 
-341 ELEASTDLKA
+341 LK
-351 PELARRRSNTT
+351 
-362 HARQASVPTKLSSA
+362 SSA

-406 GLDPAAL
+406 GLDPAVL

-458 ASGFASA
+458 ATGFV
-465 FAGSAAPA
+465 
-473 GMSRATGDRAL
+473 

-530 PHADALPEDVSALSG
+530 PHADALPEDATTPSG
-545 DKLKSKSSDS
+545 DKFEGESSDS

-566 GALAL
+566 CTLAL
-571 SEDDFEGESSDSS
+571 SEGDFEGESSGSS
-584 RSNGKRLLRE
+584 RSNSKRLLTE
-594 DALRLPADDSGRS
+594 DTLGLPADASGRS
-607 LKSGPATPLK
+607 PKSEPATPFKSATPLK

-634 ADHER
+634 D
-639 ISEHSNPEA
+639 P
-648 KDKTYLNALYYD
+648 DGQPLYYED
-660 DFAMRLDMAPQYLLA
+660 ISARIDMAPQYLLA

-689 DDQRYVRPVLTK
+689 MDQQYVC
-701 AVQVPNELSFEEP
+701 AVDLGEVWP
-714 VNPLLKHPLKQ
+714 
-725 NQPDQTPLKTR
+725 
-736 TAHEIESEGKE
+736 A
-747 HQKKE
+747 
-752 KEAKEKETEEEET
+752 
-765 KEKETNHGI
+765 

>member
-34 VRALYE
+34 VRTLYE
-40 ADPGERERLLRETP
+40 ADPGEREHLLRETP
-54 SESAD
+54 SELED
-59 WQREEARGAGM
+59 WGREEARSAGA
-70 RGGWMRDGWRADGQE
+70 RGGILRDGWRADGQE
-85 VLPGWQKGKSA
+85 VLPGWQRERGKSRT
-96 ARKKRPVAESTLQR
+96 RKKRPVAESTLQR
-110 MKKVSLVEAEETL
+110 MRKVSLAEAEETL
-123 ELCERTGVVPICP
+123 ELCECTGVVPICP
-136 ADDRYPWLLREV
+136 SDEHYPWLLREV

-155 YALGDLRLLTPTTL
+155 YALGDLRLLTPITL

-230 GIGTNYLQQNAD
+230 GIGTRYLQQNAD

-263 SRGSFPLRN
+263 SKGSFPLRN

-307 FVPLFPGIDPERELA
+307 FVPLFPGVDPER
-322 DDYPTYA
+322 P
-329 ASQKSAEPSALS
+329 
-341 ELEASTDLKA
+341 LK
-351 PELARRRSNTT
+351 
-362 HARQASVPTKLSSA
+362 SSA
-376 FRGTRELLE
+376 FRGTSELLE

-394 AADVLAAYADSY
+394 AADVLAAYAGSY

-413 VASGQVSEEDLTR
+413 VASGQVSEADLTR
-426 DVTDLAG
+426 DITDLAG

-441 SMVAKARAQLGL
+441 AMVAKARAQLGL

-458 ASGFASA
+458 ASV
-465 FAGSAAPA
+465 
-473 GMSRATGDRAL
+473 REL
-484 PADALSDLAGSG
+484 PAAALSDLAGSG

-530 PHADALPEDVSALSG
+530 PHEHELTEDISETT
-545 DKLKSKSSDS
+545 SSDS
-555 SRIDGKRLLTE
+555 SRTDTDLLLTE
-566 GALAL
+566 DGRGAHGSFA
-571 SEDDFEGESSDSS
+571 
-584 RSNGKRLLRE
+584 
-594 DALRLPADDSGRS
+594 GRS
-607 LKSGPATPLK
+607 PTPGPATPLK
-617 PVKDLSQE
+617 PVNELSQE
-625 ARVVLACFR
+625 ARVVLNCFR
-634 ADHER
+634 D
-639 ISEHSNPEA
+639 P
-648 KDKTYLNALYYD
+648 DGQPLYYE
-660 DFAMRLDMAPQYLLA
+660 DFSARIDMAPQYLLA

-689 DDQRYVRPVLTK
+689 MDQQYVC
-701 AVQVPNELSFEEP
+701 AVDLEEVWP
-714 VNPLLKHPLKQ
+714 
-725 NQPDQTPLKTR
+725 
-736 TAHEIESEGKE
+736 A
-747 HQKKE
+747 
-752 KEAKEKETEEEET
+752 
-765 KEKETNHGI
+765 

>member
-23 LERLLSPFGGD
+23 LERLLEPFGGD

-40 ADPGERERLLRETP
+40 ADPGEREHLLRETP
-54 SESAD
+54 SESED
-59 WQREEARGAGM
+59 WGREEARSAGA
-70 RGGWMRDGWRADGQE
+70 RGGILRDGWRADGQE
-85 VLPGWQKGKSA
+85 VLPGWQRERGKSRT
-96 ARKKRPVAESTLQR
+96 RKKRPVAESTLQR
-110 MKKVSLVEAEETL
+110 MRKVSLAEAEETL

-136 ADDRYPWLLREV
+136 SDEHYPWLLREV

-230 GIGTNYLQQNAD
+230 GIGTRYLQQNAD

-263 SRGSFPLRN
+263 SKGSFPLRN

-307 FVPLFPGIDPERELA
+307 FVPLFPGVDPER
-322 DDYPTYA
+322 P
-329 ASQKSAEPSALS
+329 
-341 ELEASTDLKA
+341 LK
-351 PELARRRSNTT
+351 
-362 HARQASVPTKLSSA
+362 SSA
-376 FRGTRELLE
+376 FRGTSELLE

-394 AADVLAAYADSY
+394 AADVLAAYAGSY
-406 GLDPAAL
+406 GLEPAAL

-441 SMVAKARAQLGL
+441 AMVAKARAQLGL
-453 RPGGP
+453 RPGSP
-458 ASGFASA
+458 ASV
-465 FAGSAAPA
+465 
-473 GMSRATGDRAL
+473 REL
-484 PADALSDLAGSG
+484 PAAALTDLAGEG
-496 TLNPNPGWGPYRT
+496 TLNLSPGWGPYRT
-509 AGDAEL
+509 AEDAEL

-530 PHADALPEDVSALSG
+530 PHERELAEDISETT
-545 DKLKSKSSDS
+545 SSDS
-555 SRIDGKRLLTE
+555 SRTGTDLLLTE
-566 GALAL
+566 EGRGAHGSFA
-571 SEDDFEGESSDSS
+571 
-584 RSNGKRLLRE
+584 
-594 DALRLPADDSGRS
+594 GRS
-607 LKSGPATPLK
+607 PMPEPATPLK
-617 PVKDLSQE
+617 PVNELSQE
-625 ARVVLACFR
+625 ARVVLNCFR
-634 ADHER
+634 D
-639 ISEHSNPEA
+639 P
-648 KDKTYLNALYYD
+648 DGQPLYYE
-660 DFAMRLDMAPQYLLA
+660 DFSARIDMAPQYLLA

-689 DDQRYVRPVLTK
+689 MDQQYVC
-701 AVQVPNELSFEEP
+701 AVDLEEVWP
-714 VNPLLKHPLKQ
+714 
-725 NQPDQTPLKTR
+725 
-736 TAHEIESEGKE
+736 A
-747 HQKKE
+747 
-752 KEAKEKETEEEET
+752 
-765 KEKETNHGI
+765 

>member
-85 VLPGWQKGKSA
+85 VLPGWQKGKPA

-110 MKKVSLVEAEETL
+110 MKKVSLAEAEETL

-230 GIGTNYLQQNAD
+230 GIGTRYLQQNAD

-263 SRGSFPLRN
+263 SKGSFPLRN

-307 FVPLFPGIDPERELA
+307 FVPLFPGVDPER
-322 DDYPTYA
+322 P
-329 ASQKSAEPSALS
+329 
-341 ELEASTDLKA
+341 LK
-351 PELARRRSNTT
+351 
-362 HARQASVPTKLSSA
+362 SSA
-376 FRGTRELLE
+376 FRGTSELLE

-394 AADVLAAYADSY
+394 AADVLAAYAGSY

-413 VASGQVSEEDLTR
+413 AASGQISEEDLTR
-426 DVTDLAG
+426 DITDLAG

-441 SMVAKARAQLGL
+441 AMVAKARAQLGL

-458 ASGFASA
+458 ASGRER
-465 FAGSAAPA
+465 P
-473 GMSRATGDRAL
+473 TG
-484 PADALSDLAGSG
+484 ALSDLAGEG
-496 TLNPNPGWGPYRT
+496 TLNPTPGWGPYRT

-530 PHADALPEDVSALSG
+530 PHERELAEDISETT
-545 DKLKSKSSDS
+545 SSDS
-555 SRIDGKRLLTE
+555 SRTGTDLLLTE
-566 GALAL
+566 DGRGAHG
-571 SEDDFEGESSDSS
+571 SFT
-584 RSNGKRLLRE
+584 
-594 DALRLPADDSGRS
+594 GRS
-607 LKSGPATPLK
+607 PTPGPATPSK
-617 PVKDLSQE
+617 PVNELSQE
-625 ARVVLACFR
+625 ARVVLNCFR
-634 ADHER
+634 D
-639 ISEHSNPEA
+639 P
-648 KDKTYLNALYYD
+648 DGQPLYYED
-660 DFAMRLDMAPQYLLA
+660 ITARIDMAPQYLLA

-689 DDQRYVRPVLTK
+689 MDQQYVC
-701 AVQVPNELSFEEP
+701 AVDLEEVWP
-714 VNPLLKHPLKQ
+714 
-725 NQPDQTPLKTR
+725 
-736 TAHEIESEGKE
+736 A
-747 HQKKE
+747 
-752 KEAKEKETEEEET
+752 
-765 KEKETNHGI
+765 

>member
-34 VRALYE
+34 VRTLYE
-40 ADPGERERLLRETP
+40 ADPGEREHLLRETP
-54 SESAD
+54 SELED
-59 WQREEARGAGM
+59 WGREEARSAGA
-70 RGGWMRDGWRADGQE
+70 RGGILRDGWRADGQE
-85 VLPGWQKGKSA
+85 VLPGWQRERGKSRT
-96 ARKKRPVAESTLQR
+96 RKKRPVAESTLQR
-110 MKKVSLVEAEETL
+110 MRKVSLAEAEETL
-123 ELCERTGVVPICP
+123 ELCECTGVVPICP
-136 ADDRYPWLLREV
+136 SDEHYPWLLREV

-155 YALGDLRLLTPTTL
+155 YALGDLRLLTPITL

-230 GIGTNYLQQNAD
+230 GIGTRYLQQNAD

-263 SRGSFPLRN
+263 SKGSFPLRN

-307 FVPLFPGIDPERELA
+307 FVPLFPGIDPER
-322 DDYPTYA
+322 P
-329 ASQKSAEPSALS
+329 
-341 ELEASTDLKA
+341 LK
-351 PELARRRSNTT
+351 
-362 HARQASVPTKLSSA
+362 SSA

-394 AADVLAAYADSY
+394 AADVLAAYAGSY

-413 VASGQVSEEDLTR
+413 VASGQVSEADLTR
-426 DVTDLAG
+426 DITDLAG

-441 SMVAKARAQLGL
+441 AMVAKARAQLGL

-458 ASGFASA
+458 ASV
-465 FAGSAAPA
+465 
-473 GMSRATGDRAL
+473 REL
-484 PADALSDLAGSG
+484 PAAALSDLAGSG

-530 PHADALPEDVSALSG
+530 PHERELAEVISETT
-545 DKLKSKSSDS
+545 SSDS
-555 SRIDGKRLLTE
+555 SRTGTDLLLTE
-566 GALAL
+566 EGRGAHGSFA
-571 SEDDFEGESSDSS
+571 
-584 RSNGKRLLRE
+584 
-594 DALRLPADDSGRS
+594 GRS
-607 LKSGPATPLK
+607 PTPGPATPLK
-617 PVKDLSQE
+617 PVNELSQE
-625 ARVVLACFR
+625 ARVVLNCFR
-634 ADHER
+634 D
-639 ISEHSNPEA
+639 P
-648 KDKTYLNALYYD
+648 DGQPLYYE
-660 DFAMRLDMAPQYLLA
+660 DFSARIDMAPQYLLA

-689 DDQRYVRPVLTK
+689 MDQQYVC
-701 AVQVPNELSFEEP
+701 AVDLEEVWP
-714 VNPLLKHPLKQ
+714 
-725 NQPDQTPLKTR
+725 
-736 TAHEIESEGKE
+736 A
-747 HQKKE
+747 
-752 KEAKEKETEEEET
+752 
-765 KEKETNHGI
+765 

>member
-23 LERLLSPFGGD
+23 MERLLSPFGGD

-85 VLPGWQKGKSA
+85 VLPGWQKRKPA
-96 ARKKRPVAESTLQR
+96 AKKKRPVAESTLQR
-110 MKKVSLVEAEETL
+110 MKKVSLAEAEETL

-307 FVPLFPGIDPERELA
+307 FVPLFPGVDPERRLA

-329 ASQKSAEPSALS
+329 APQKQVALS
-341 ELEASTDLKA
+341 PAV
-351 PELARRRSNTT
+351 PARTT
-362 HARQASVPTKLSSA
+362 SRNTKLSSA

-426 DVTDLAG
+426 DITDLAG

-458 ASGFASA
+458 ATGFGSA
-465 FAGSAAPA
+465 FAGSATSA
-473 GMSRATGDRAL
+473 GMPHATGDGPL
-484 PADALSDLAGSG
+484 PAGALLDLAGSG

-530 PHADALPEDVSALSG
+530 PHADALPEDVSTSTG
-545 DKLKSKSSDS
+545 NKLEGKSSDS

-566 GALAL
+566 DVLG
-571 SEDDFEGESSDSS
+571 
-584 RSNGKRLLRE
+584 
-594 DALRLPADDSGRS
+594 LPADDSGRS

-634 ADHER
+634 D
-639 ISEHSNPEA
+639 P
-648 KDKTYLNALYYD
+648 DGQPLYYED
-660 DFAMRLDMAPQYLLA
+660 ISVRIDMAPQYLLA

-689 DDQRYVRPVLTK
+689 MDQQYVC
-701 AVQVPNELSFEEP
+701 AVDLEE
-714 VNPLLKHPLKQ
+714 VWL
-725 NQPDQTPLKTR
+725 
-736 TAHEIESEGKE
+736 A
-747 HQKKE
+747 
-752 KEAKEKETEEEET
+752 
-765 KEKETNHGI
+765 

>member
-40 ADPGERERLLRETP
+40 ADPGEREHLLRETP
-54 SESAD
+54 SESED
-59 WQREEARGAGM
+59 WGREEARSAGA
-70 RGGWMRDGWRADGQE
+70 RGGILRDGWRADGQE
-85 VLPGWQKGKSA
+85 VLPGWQKRKPA
-96 ARKKRPVAESTLQR
+96 AKKKRPVAESTLQR
-110 MKKVSLVEAEETL
+110 MRKVSLAEAEETL

-136 ADDRYPWLLREV
+136 SDEHYPWLLREV

-155 YALGDLRLLTPTTL
+155 YALGDLRLLTPITL

-230 GIGTNYLQQNAD
+230 GIGTRYLQQNAD

-263 SRGSFPLRN
+263 SKGSFPLRN

-307 FVPLFPGIDPERELA
+307 FVPLFPGVDPER
-322 DDYPTYA
+322 P
-329 ASQKSAEPSALS
+329 
-341 ELEASTDLKA
+341 LK
-351 PELARRRSNTT
+351 
-362 HARQASVPTKLSSA
+362 SSA
-376 FRGTRELLE
+376 FRGTSELLE

-394 AADVLAAYADSY
+394 AADVLAAYAGSY
-406 GLDPAAL
+406 GLEPAAL

-441 SMVAKARAQLGL
+441 AMVAKARAQLGL

-458 ASGFASA
+458 SSGFGSA
-465 FAGSAAPA
+465 FAGSAASA
-473 GMSRATGDRAL
+473 GVPRATGDREL
-484 PADALSDLAGSG
+484 PAAALSDLAGEG

-530 PHADALPEDVSALSG
+530 PHERELAEDISETT
-545 DKLKSKSSDS
+545 SSDS
-555 SRIDGKRLLTE
+555 SRTGTDLLLTE
-566 GALAL
+566 EGRGAHGSFA
-571 SEDDFEGESSDSS
+571 
-584 RSNGKRLLRE
+584 
-594 DALRLPADDSGRS
+594 GRS
-607 LKSGPATPLK
+607 PMPEPATPLK
-617 PVKDLSQE
+617 PVNELSQE
-625 ARVVLACFR
+625 ARVVLNCFR
-634 ADHER
+634 D
-639 ISEHSNPEA
+639 P
-648 KDKTYLNALYYD
+648 DGQPLYYE
-660 DFAMRLDMAPQYLLA
+660 DFSARIDMAPQYLLA

-689 DDQRYVRPVLTK
+689 MDQQYVC
-701 AVQVPNELSFEEP
+701 AVDLEEVWP
-714 VNPLLKHPLKQ
+714 
-725 NQPDQTPLKTR
+725 
-736 TAHEIESEGKE
+736 A
-747 HQKKE
+747 
-752 KEAKEKETEEEET
+752 
-765 KEKETNHGI
+765 

>member
-110 MKKVSLVEAEETL
+110 MKKVSLAEAEETL

-307 FVPLFPGIDPERELA
+307 FVPLFPGVDPER
-322 DDYPTYA
+322 PM
-329 ASQKSAEPSALS
+329 
-341 ELEASTDLKA
+341 
-351 PELARRRSNTT
+351 R
-362 HARQASVPTKLSSA
+362 SSA

-426 DVTDLAG
+426 DITDLAG

-453 RPGGP
+453 HPGGP
-458 ASGFASA
+458 ATGFGAA
-465 FAGSAAPA
+465 FAGSATSA
-473 GMSRATGDRAL
+473 GMPRATGDGPL
-484 PADALSDLAGSG
+484 PAGALLDLAGSG

-545 DKLKSKSSDS
+545 DKLKGKSSDS
-555 SRIDGKRLLTE
+555 SRSGEKRLLTE

-571 SEDDFEGESSDSS
+571 FGDNLEEESSD
-584 RSNGKRLLRE
+584 RLRIDGKHLLTK
-594 DALRLPADDSGRS
+594 DALALSEDYAGRS
-607 LKSGPATPLK
+607 PKRVPVTPLK

-689 DDQRYVRPVLTK
+689 DDQRYVC
-701 AVQVPNELSFEEP
+701 AVDL
-714 VNPLLKHPLKQ
+714 
-725 NQPDQTPLKTR
+725 
-736 TAHEIESEGKE
+736 
-747 HQKKE
+747 E
-752 KEAKEKETEEEET
+752 KEWLV
-765 KEKETNHGI
+765 

>member
-23 LERLLSPFGGD
+23 LERLLEPFGGD

-40 ADPGERERLLRETP
+40 ADPGEREHLLRETP
-54 SESAD
+54 SESED
-59 WQREEARGAGM
+59 WGREEARSAGA
-70 RGGWMRDGWRADGQE
+70 RGGILRDGWRADGQE
-85 VLPGWQKGKSA
+85 VLPGWQRERGKSRT
-96 ARKKRPVAESTLQR
+96 RKKRPVAESTLQR
-110 MKKVSLVEAEETL
+110 MRKVSLAEAEETL
-123 ELCERTGVVPICP
+123 ELCECTGVVPICP
-136 ADDRYPWLLREV
+136 SDEHYPWLLREV

-155 YALGDLRLLTPTTL
+155 YALGDLRLLTPITL

-230 GIGTNYLQQNAD
+230 GIGTRYLQQNAD

-263 SRGSFPLRN
+263 SKGSFPLRN

-307 FVPLFPGIDPERELA
+307 FVPLFPGVDPER
-322 DDYPTYA
+322 P
-329 ASQKSAEPSALS
+329 
-341 ELEASTDLKA
+341 LK
-351 PELARRRSNTT
+351 
-362 HARQASVPTKLSSA
+362 SSA
-376 FRGTRELLE
+376 FRGTSELLE

-394 AADVLAAYADSY
+394 AADVLAAYAGSY
-406 GLDPAAL
+406 GLEPAAL

-441 SMVAKARAQLGL
+441 AMVAKARAQLGL
-453 RPGGP
+453 RPGSP
-458 ASGFASA
+458 ASV
-465 FAGSAAPA
+465 
-473 GMSRATGDRAL
+473 REL
-484 PADALSDLAGSG
+484 PAAALSDLAGSG

-530 PHADALPEDVSALSG
+530 PHERELAEDISETT
-545 DKLKSKSSDS
+545 SSDS
-555 SRIDGKRLLTE
+555 SRTGTDLLLTE
-566 GALAL
+566 EGRGAHGSFA
-571 SEDDFEGESSDSS
+571 
-584 RSNGKRLLRE
+584 
-594 DALRLPADDSGRS
+594 GRS
-607 LKSGPATPLK
+607 PMPEPATPLK
-617 PVKDLSQE
+617 PVNELSQE
-625 ARVVLACFR
+625 ARVVLNCFR
-634 ADHER
+634 D
-639 ISEHSNPEA
+639 P
-648 KDKTYLNALYYD
+648 DGQPLYYE
-660 DFAMRLDMAPQYLLA
+660 DFSARIDMAPQYLLA

-689 DDQRYVRPVLTK
+689 MDQQYVC
-701 AVQVPNELSFEEP
+701 AVDLEEVWP
-714 VNPLLKHPLKQ
+714 
-725 NQPDQTPLKTR
+725 
-736 TAHEIESEGKE
+736 A
-747 HQKKE
+747 
-752 KEAKEKETEEEET
+752 
-765 KEKETNHGI
+765 

>member
-1 MTFHEDMKYWV
+1 MTSHEDMKYWV

-54 SESAD
+54 SESAG
-59 WQREEARGAGM
+59 WVREEARGAGM

-85 VLPGWQKGKSA
+85 VLPGWQKRKPA
-96 ARKKRPVAESTLQR
+96 AKKKRPVAESTLQR
-110 MKKVSLVEAEETL
+110 MKKVSLAEAEETL

-307 FVPLFPGIDPERELA
+307 FVPLFPGVDPER
-322 DDYPTYA
+322 P
-329 ASQKSAEPSALS
+329 
-341 ELEASTDLKA
+341 LK
-351 PELARRRSNTT
+351 
-362 HARQASVPTKLSSA
+362 SSA
-376 FRGTRELLE
+376 FRGTSELLE

-394 AADVLAAYADSY
+394 AADVLAAYAGSY
-406 GLDPAAL
+406 GLEPAAL

-441 SMVAKARAQLGL
+441 AMVAKARAQLGL
-453 RPGGP
+453 RPGNP
-458 ASGFASA
+458 ASGFGSA
-465 FAGSAAPA
+465 FAGSAALA
-473 GMSRATGDRAL
+473 GMPRATGDRAF
-484 PADALSDLAGSG
+484 PAAALSDLAGSG

-530 PHADALPEDVSALSG
+530 PHADALPEDVSTSSG
-545 DKLKSKSSDS
+545 NKLEGKSSDS

-566 GALAL
+566 
-571 SEDDFEGESSDSS
+571 
-584 RSNGKRLLRE
+584 
-594 DALRLPADDSGRS
+594 DALGLPADDSGRS

-634 ADHER
+634 D
-639 ISEHSNPEA
+639 P
-648 KDKTYLNALYYD
+648 DGQPLYYED
-660 DFAMRLDMAPQYLLA
+660 ISARIDMAPQYLLA

-689 DDQRYVRPVLTK
+689 MDQQYVC
-701 AVQVPNELSFEEP
+701 AVDLEE
-714 VNPLLKHPLKQ
+714 VWL
-725 NQPDQTPLKTR
+725 
-736 TAHEIESEGKE
+736 A
-747 HQKKE
+747 
-752 KEAKEKETEEEET
+752 
-765 KEKETNHGI
+765 

>member
-648 KDKTYLNALYYD
+648 KEKTYLNALYYD

-689 DDQRYVRPVLTK
+689 DDQRYVC
-701 AVQVPNELSFEEP
+701 AVDL
-714 VNPLLKHPLKQ
+714 
-725 NQPDQTPLKTR
+725 
-736 TAHEIESEGKE
+736 
-747 HQKKE
+747 E
-752 KEAKEKETEEEET
+752 KEWPT
-765 KEKETNHGI
+765 

>member
-23 LERLLSPFGGD
+23 LERLLEPFGGD

-40 ADPGERERLLRETP
+40 ADPGEREHLLRETP
-54 SESAD
+54 SESED
-59 WQREEARGAGM
+59 WGREEARSAGA
-70 RGGWMRDGWRADGQE
+70 RGGILRDGWRADGQE
-85 VLPGWQKGKSA
+85 VLPGWQRERGKSRT
-96 ARKKRPVAESTLQR
+96 RKKRPVAESTLQR
-110 MKKVSLVEAEETL
+110 MRKVSLAEAEETL

-136 ADDRYPWLLREV
+136 SDEHYPWLLREV

-230 GIGTNYLQQNAD
+230 GIGTRYLQQNAD

-263 SRGSFPLRN
+263 SKGSFPLRN

-307 FVPLFPGIDPERELA
+307 FVPLFPGVDPER
-322 DDYPTYA
+322 P
-329 ASQKSAEPSALS
+329 
-341 ELEASTDLKA
+341 LK
-351 PELARRRSNTT
+351 
-362 HARQASVPTKLSSA
+362 SSA
-376 FRGTRELLE
+376 FRGTSELLE
-385 RETGVGIRC
+385 RDTGVGIRC
-394 AADVLAAYADSY
+394 AADVLAAYAGSY

-441 SMVAKARAQLGL
+441 AMVAKARAQLGL

-458 ASGFASA
+458 ASV
-465 FAGSAAPA
+465 
-473 GMSRATGDRAL
+473 REL
-484 PADALSDLAGSG
+484 PAAALSDLAGSG

-509 AGDAEL
+509 AEDAEL

-530 PHADALPEDVSALSG
+530 PHERELAEDISETT
-545 DKLKSKSSDS
+545 SSDS
-555 SRIDGKRLLTE
+555 SRTGTDLLLTE
-566 GALAL
+566 EGRGAHGSFA
-571 SEDDFEGESSDSS
+571 
-584 RSNGKRLLRE
+584 
-594 DALRLPADDSGRS
+594 GRS
-607 LKSGPATPLK
+607 PTPGPATPLK
-617 PVKDLSQE
+617 PVNELSQE
-625 ARVVLACFR
+625 ARVVLNCFR
-634 ADHER
+634 D
-639 ISEHSNPEA
+639 P
-648 KDKTYLNALYYD
+648 DGQPLYYE
-660 DFAMRLDMAPQYLLA
+660 DFSARIDMAPQYLLA

-689 DDQRYVRPVLTK
+689 MDQQYVC
-701 AVQVPNELSFEEP
+701 AVDLEEVWP
-714 VNPLLKHPLKQ
+714 
-725 NQPDQTPLKTR
+725 
-736 TAHEIESEGKE
+736 A
-747 HQKKE
+747 
-752 KEAKEKETEEEET
+752 
-765 KEKETNHGI
+765 

>member
-23 LERLLSPFGGD
+23 LERLLEPFGGD

-40 ADPGERERLLRETP
+40 ADPGEREHLLRETP
-54 SESAD
+54 SESED
-59 WQREEARGAGM
+59 WGREEARSAGA
-70 RGGWMRDGWRADGQE
+70 RGGILRDGWRADGQE
-85 VLPGWQKGKSA
+85 VLPGWQRERGKSRT
-96 ARKKRPVAESTLQR
+96 RKKRPVAESTLQR
-110 MKKVSLVEAEETL
+110 MRKVSLAEAEETL

-136 ADDRYPWLLREV
+136 SDEHYPWLLREV

-230 GIGTNYLQQNAD
+230 GIGTRYLQQNAD

-263 SRGSFPLRN
+263 SKGSFPLRN

-307 FVPLFPGIDPERELA
+307 FVPLFPGVDPER
-322 DDYPTYA
+322 P
-329 ASQKSAEPSALS
+329 
-341 ELEASTDLKA
+341 LK
-351 PELARRRSNTT
+351 
-362 HARQASVPTKLSSA
+362 SSA
-376 FRGTRELLE
+376 FRGTSELLE

-394 AADVLAAYADSY
+394 AADVLAAYAGSY
-406 GLDPAAL
+406 GLELAAL

-426 DVTDLAG
+426 DITDLAG

-441 SMVAKARAQLGL
+441 AMVAKARAQLGL
-453 RPGGP
+453 RPGSP
-458 ASGFASA
+458 ASV
-465 FAGSAAPA
+465 
-473 GMSRATGDRAL
+473 REL
-484 PADALSDLAGSG
+484 PAAALSDLAGSG

-509 AGDAEL
+509 AEDAEL

-530 PHADALPEDVSALSG
+530 PHERELAEDISETT
-545 DKLKSKSSDS
+545 SSDS
-555 SRIDGKRLLTE
+555 SRTGTDLLLTE
-566 GALAL
+566 EGRGAHGSFA
-571 SEDDFEGESSDSS
+571 
-584 RSNGKRLLRE
+584 
-594 DALRLPADDSGRS
+594 GRS
-607 LKSGPATPLK
+607 PMPEPATPLK
-617 PVKDLSQE
+617 PVNELSQE
-625 ARVVLACFR
+625 ARVVLNCFR
-634 ADHER
+634 D
-639 ISEHSNPEA
+639 P
-648 KDKTYLNALYYD
+648 DGQPLYYE
-660 DFAMRLDMAPQYLLA
+660 DFSARIDMAPQYLLA

-689 DDQRYVRPVLTK
+689 MDQQYVC
-701 AVQVPNELSFEEP
+701 AVDLEEVWP
-714 VNPLLKHPLKQ
+714 
-725 NQPDQTPLKTR
+725 
-736 TAHEIESEGKE
+736 A
-747 HQKKE
+747 
-752 KEAKEKETEEEET
+752 
-765 KEKETNHGI
+765 